1 VQNHDE
7 KITDVIRS
15 VLPSTARRD
24 ARRTRQLI
32 HRAARRKVKVALR
45 AGDVDAFVDIRGAI
59 EEMVWDRRAADKL
72 GPLVRWALYQVR
84 HDPRLREAGFAE
96 RIDHF
101 RKLLPDN
108 TIGRHALN
116 HIAWPLERLDSPPRR
131 FADGSSRV
139 GEVRALYEA
148 GYHGELNARLKIQQL
163 PLLGGAH
170 DIDRFAARA
179 GSATRSIVG
188 ALAFEVGLR
197 SA

>member
-1 VQNHDE
+1 MQNHDE

-45 AGDVDAFVDIRGAI
+45 AGDADAFVDLRGSI

-72 GPLVRWALYQVR
+72 GPLVRWALHQVR

-101 RKLLPDN
+101 RQLLPDN
-108 TIGRHALN
+108 TIGRHALS
-116 HIAWPLERLDSPPRR
+116 HIAWPLERLDSRPRE
-131 FADGSSRV
+131 FADGPSCV

-148 GYHGELNARLKIQQL
+148 GYHGELNARLKIHQL
-163 PLLGGAH
+163 SLLGGVH
-170 DIDRFAARA
+170 DIEGFAASS
-179 GSATRSIVG
+179 GTATLSIVG
-188 ALAFEVGLR
+188 DLASEVGLR
-197 SA
+197 RA